1 VAELLP
7 PEPQLGLFLTAALIL
22 AITPGPG
29 VFYIVASSLEGG
41 TRAGLL
47 SVCGIAVGT
56 LCHILFAAIGL
67 TALIA
72 SLPQAFIAL
81 KYAGAV
87 YLVYLGVRVFRVG
100 ASVAMRSPSRVSAGS
115 LARVRQAIIVNVLNP
130 KVGIFF
136 LAFLPQFIDPARG
149 SAAAQFILLGLMLTA
164 LASITDGLYA
174 VLSSHLTRLWDKTSH
189 ARRWPHRVAGCT
201 YLMLGVASVLLEPPK
216 I

>member
-1 VAELLP
+1 MAELLP
-7 PEPQLGLFLTAALIL
+7 PGPQLGLFLTAALIL

-72 SLPQAFIAL
+72 SLPQ
-81 KYAGAV
+81 
-87 YLVYLGVRVFRVG
+87 
-100 ASVAMRSPSRVSAGS
+100 
-115 LARVRQAIIVNVLNP
+115 
-130 KVGIFF
+130 
-136 LAFLPQFIDPARG
+136 FIDPARG

-174 VLSSHLTRLWDKTSH
+174 VLSFHLTRLWDKTSH

>member
-7 PEPQLGLFLTAALIL
+7 PGPQLGLFLTAALIL

-136 LAFLPQFIDPARG
+136 SRIPSAVHRSSPRIGCGAIHSARLNAYCSG
-149 SAAAQFILLGLMLTA
+149 I
-164 LASITDGLYA
+164 
-174 VLSSHLTRLWDKTSH
+174 HN
-189 ARRWPHRVAGCT
+189 RWPVCRSVVPSNA
-201 YLMLGVASVLLEPPK
+201 LMG
-216 I
+216 

>member
-100 ASVAMRSPSRVSAGS
+100 ASVAM
-115 LARVRQAIIVNVLNP
+115 
-130 KVGIFF
+130 
-136 LAFLPQFIDPARG
+136 
-149 SAAAQFILLGLMLTA
+149 
-164 LASITDGLYA
+164 
-174 VLSSHLTRLWDKTSH
+174 
-189 ARRWPHRVAGCT
+189 
-201 YLMLGVASVLLEPPK
+201 
-216 I
+216 